1 MKHHLALITL
11 LASFAWSGHALAMT
25 KAEHDA
31 QKDRIEADYK
41 ASRESC
47 ESMQENAKDI
57 CRAEAKGKQKV
68 ARAQLE
74 AQYKPSARNEQRVKE
89 AQADATYNVAK
100 EKCDDMTGNNKDV
113 CMKEAKAAHTSAKA
127 SAKVTRAA
135 SNGRS
140 AAAGSN
146 QQ

>member
-1 MKHHLALITL
+1 MKHHIALLTLA
-11 LASFAWSGHALAMT
+11 ASFAWSGQALALT

-47 ESMQENAKDI
+47 ESMQANAKDI
-57 CRAEAKGKQKV
+57 CRAEAKGKEKI

-74 AQYKPSARNEQRVKE
+74 AQYKPSARNDQKVKE
-89 AQADATYNVAK
+89 AQADSTYDVAK
-100 EKCDDMTGNNKDV
+100 EKCDDMSGNNKDV

-127 SAKVTRAA
+127 ETKK
-135 SNGRS
+135 
-140 AAAGSN
+140 
-146 QQ
+146 